1 MPHAPISRSAAV
13 IAPDSQSNMELR
25 HLRYFVAVAEELHFR
40 RAAERLHMSQPPVSQ
55 QVRALEAELG
65 VELLRRN
72 QRRVELTPSGAA
84 FLLDAREILAHV
96 EVAVAGARRI
106 AAGELGE
113 LRVGFVGS
121 AMYGRV
127 PELLRRFGE
136 RRPDVQV
143 RLRELTSTAQVT
155 ALQGHHIDIGFLRPP
170 VLAQGVTVEV
180 IEREGVVLA
189 VPADHAL
196 ARRDSIDL
204 TDLADTSFITLSRAD
219 GPGINV
225 ALTGAMAA
233 AGAPFRIVQE
243 VSELATAVGLVAAGV
258 GVCVVPASLAAL
270 DRHDV
275 AYRPLLGAAPAVEL
289 ALARRSD
296 DDAPLVAAFLEMA
309 RERGA

>member
-1 MPHAPISRSAAV
+1 
-13 IAPDSQSNMELR
+13 MELR

-40 RAAERLHMSQPPVSQ
+40 RAAERLHMSQPPLSQ

-72 QRRVELTPSGAA
+72 QRRVELTPSGLA
-84 FLLDAREILAHV
+84 FLDDAREILARV
-96 EVAVAGARRI
+96 DAAVAGTRRI
-106 AAGELGE
+106 AAGEVGE

-136 RRPDVQV
+136 RRPDVAV

-155 ALQGHHIDIGFLRPP
+155 ALQESHIDVGFLRPP
-170 VLAQGVTVEV
+170 VLAEGVTVEV

-189 VPADHAL
+189 VPADHDL
-196 ARRDSIDL
+196 ARRRRIDL
-204 TDLADTSFITLSRAD
+204 TDLTEESFITLSRSD

-258 GVCVVPASLAAL
+258 GVCVVPASLSAL

-275 AYRPLLGAAPAVEL
+275 AYRPLVGAAPAVEL
-289 ALARRSD
+289 ALARRTA
-296 DDAPLVAAFLEMA
+296 DDAPVVQTFLEVA
-309 RERGA
+309 RERVERVA